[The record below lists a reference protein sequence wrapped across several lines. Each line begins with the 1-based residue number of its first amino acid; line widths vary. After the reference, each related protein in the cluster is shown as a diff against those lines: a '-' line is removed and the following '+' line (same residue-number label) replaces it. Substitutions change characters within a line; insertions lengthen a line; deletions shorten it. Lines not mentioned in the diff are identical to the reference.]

1 MRHAILAVI
10 LVMAAALPAPTQT
23 LPVDVVRVYDGDTIT
38 VDAHPWP
45 GLTIRTNVRI
55 GGIDTPERIGGCPES
70 RALAL
75 LARDLLIEQLDQAG
89 SVTIVDPLHGQY
101 AGRVVAQV
109 LADGQP
115 VSEALLAA
123 GLARPYDGGARR
135 AWCDAPFGP
144 NAPGAQW

>member
-1 MRHAILAVI
+1 MRCIAVLLAV
-10 LVMAAALPAPTQT
+10 LVAANAAAQT
-23 LPVDVVRVYDGDTIT
+23 MPVDVVRVYDGDTIT
-38 VDAHPWP
+38 VDADPWP

-55 GGIDTPERIGGCPES
+55 GGIDTPERVGGCPDS

-75 LARDLLIEQLDQAG
+75 LARDLLIEQLDQAEII
-89 SVTIVDPLHGQY
+89 TIVDPRHGQY

-109 LADGQP
+109 LADGRP

-123 GLARPYDGGARR
+123 GLARPYDGGGRR
-135 AWCDAPFGP
+135 AWCDAPAAFGP